1 MDKPIYTEEYVAFSP
16 FDRIA
21 LAALIRHAAKPGCR
35 MAEVGSWLGNGSTQ
49 VFLEEL
55 RGYLNSSVLCVDT
68 WQGNANVQ
76 RHQDIVAKFDV
87 FGTFRS
93 NVEKA
98 GSPVKLHA
106 LVSSSTGASPLI
118 ADAAFDLIFIDADHS
133 YAAVQ
138 EDVAA
143 WRSKVKP
150 GGLLCGHDCEARVTP
165 ALQQRLVENKHKDT
179 ITGEGTQF
187 SMIHPGSILAVHEIF
202 QGTAGLCA
210 EQPLRL
216 PDGSPG
222 CSTIWFAQIQ

>member
-1 MDKPIYTEEYVAFSP
+1 MEKPIYTEEYVAFSP

-35 MAEVGSWLGNGSTQ
+35 MAEIGSWLGNGSTQ

-55 RGYLNSSVLCVDT
+55 RGYPDSSLLCVDT
-68 WQGNANVQ
+68 WQGTPNAQ
-76 RHQDIVAKFDV
+76 RHLDIVAKFDV
-87 FGTFRS
+87 FSTFKM

-98 GSPVKLHA
+98 ASPVKLHA
-106 LVSSSTGASPLI
+106 LVSSSTASSPLI
-118 ADAAFDLIFIDADHS
+118 ADAAFDLVFIDADHS
-133 YAAVQ
+133 YTAVQ

-165 ALQQRLVENKHKDT
+165 ALQQRLLQNKDVDT
-179 ITGEGTQF
+179 INGEGTAF
-187 SMIHPGSILAVHEIF
+187 SLIHPGSILAIHEIF
-202 QGTAGLCA
+202 QGRASLCA

-216 PDGSPG
+216 PNGNSG
-222 CSTIWFAQIQ
+222 CSTIWFTPIQ